1 MRNSTGSQYAKSIL
15 AVAKK
20 LNAMEDIMNS
30 LNRVESWLKQDARF
44 RAFLQSKKISSEQK
58 KEILQKT
65 LSDWC
70 HAVVIEFL
78 VIVSEDRNIST
89 VRQVC
94 TVYQKLAKEELG
106 IVSVHAEVAEAVNES
121 DAASLKLRLDE
132 ILGKNSDLTIEVN
145 PDLLGGIKLRV
156 EDTYLDASLQHQ
168 LKRMRDTFVS
178 S

>member
-1 MRNSTGSQYAKSIL
+1 MRNSTGGQYAKSIL

-78 VIVSEDRNIST
+78 VIKRING
-89 VRQVC
+89 VRVKIQ
-94 TVYQKLAKEELG
+94 
-106 IVSVHAEVAEAVNES
+106 
-121 DAASLKLRLDE
+121 
-132 ILGKNSDLTIEVN
+132 
-145 PDLLGGIKLRV
+145 
-156 EDTYLDASLQHQ
+156 
-168 LKRMRDTFVS
+168 
-178 S
+178 